1 MPISFDQTTRTFKL
15 DTATSTYMIRV
26 YDQSYILN
34 LYYGAR
40 IPDAT
45 VPDREMIS
53 PNASFSAADP
63 VIGEHGFS
71 PDTAP
76 MEYGTLGAGDMRI
89 SPRCPCATKPATA

>member
-26 YDQSYILN
+26 YDQNYILN
-34 LYYGAR
+34 LYYGAK
-40 IPDAT
+40 IPDVT

-63 VIGEHGFS
+63 GTGSMRASRRS
-71 PDTAP
+71 PASPPPMRRTTATP
-76 MEYGTLGAGDMRI
+76 TRW
-89 SPRCPCATKPATA
+89 SCTPRTRSRG